1 MQCSLA
7 GGSRWFGAGSERRP
21 RECDAVLMATRR
33 FVNPGAAPALRA
45 LDTTVEIET
54 PEHVVFN
61 SSLAGPARRALAY
74 LIDLCV
80 RLAILF
86 VVGVVLSLSSL
97 GHGNPSGWKLGA
109 LLLLM
114 FALEWGY
121 FVACESFMGGRSLG
135 KKALG
140 LRVVTRDGLP
150 VSFGSS
156 VLRNLLR
163 AADFLPTGYAIGL
176 LTMTL
181 DPRFR
186 RLGDWAADTMVVIE
200 ERPRL
205 RDPIRLQ
212 PAPTAAE
219 LEQLP
224 ARLDLPGSVMEA
236 LELFLRRAPELQKLR
251 EDELASMLAPV
262 YAKQLHVRY
271 EDPSRFLGLLYVRA
285 GGDRQPIARKQ
296 GRKPRVR

>member
-1 MQCSLA
+1 MGEA
-7 GGSRWFGAGSERRP
+7 E
-21 RECDAVLMATRR
+21 LMAAPRAITQ
-33 FVNPGAAPALRA
+33 GAAPTLRA

-54 PEHVVFN
+54 PEHVVFRC
-61 SSLAGPARRALAY
+61 SLAGPARRALAY
-74 LIDLCV
+74 LIDLFV
-80 RLAILF
+80 RFAILF
-86 VVGVVLSLSSL
+86 VVGLALSLSSL
-97 GHGNPSGWKLGA
+97 GHAQLSGFRLGA

-150 VSFGSS
+150 VSFGGS

-176 LTMTL
+176 LTMAL

-186 RLGDWAADTMVVIE
+186 RLGDWAADTMVIIE

-205 RDPIRLQ
+205 REPIRLS

-219 LEQLP
+219 LDQLP
-224 ARLDLPGSVMEA
+224 PRLNLPGPMMEA
-236 LELFLRRAPELQKLR
+236 LELFLRRGPELHKLR
-251 EDELASMLAPV
+251 EDELASMLAPA

-271 EDPSRFLGLLYVRA
+271 QDPSRFLGLLYVRA
-285 GGDRQPIARKQ
+285 GGDKQPLSGTAGKKQ
-296 GRKPRVR
+296 RVR